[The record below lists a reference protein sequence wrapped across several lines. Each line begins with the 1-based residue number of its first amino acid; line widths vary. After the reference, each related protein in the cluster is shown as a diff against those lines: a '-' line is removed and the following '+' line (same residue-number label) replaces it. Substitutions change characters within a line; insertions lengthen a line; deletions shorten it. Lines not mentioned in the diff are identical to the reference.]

1 MPTHDRFGLDNR
13 DQVENSR
20 PMTIKPDEQRAV
32 YPTQRRSARR
42 SLLQDTELM
51 PQDQD
56 IGFQRCSRLAQH
68 TDQQEV
74 DCNHAT
80 IML

>member
-1 MPTHDRFGLDNR
+1 
-13 DQVENSR
+13 
-20 PMTIKPDEQRAV
+20 MTIKPDEQHAV

-42 SLLQDTELM
+42 SLLQDIELM

-56 IGFQRCSRLAQH
+56 LGFQPCSRLEEVAQH
-68 TDQQEV
+68 TDQQEA

-80 IML
+80 IMFWFVVDCESNG